1 MPTGYPGAGGTIG
14 LAMTRS
20 LSAPPAFRRVAL
32 ALATVLAIV
41 EVGLFAAVWR
51 MGVLADPGANP
62 HAARAFV
69 LLGTMLTLQAM
80 AVIGIAW
87 TVVAL
92 SWTELAWDDHVRLE
106 HPWREWF
113 GDWSDLQR
121 VWWRNG
127 WLAVEIHGEWRRWYV
142 RVPDASADAVTA
154 LRSMLPHGVW
164 LDGAEL
170 RAYYLRSVVPM
181 LLAAIGLGGLLVIA
195 MTAYLRSL

>member
-1 MPTGYPGAGGTIG
+1 
-14 LAMTRS
+14 MTRS

-32 ALATVLAIV
+32 AFATALAAV
-41 EVGLFAAVWR
+41 EVGLFAAVCR

-69 LLGTMLTLQAM
+69 LFGTMLTLQAM

-92 SWTELAWDDHVRLE
+92 SRTELAWDDHLRLE

-113 GDWSDLQR
+113 GDWADLQR

-127 WLAVEIHGEWRRWYV
+127 WLAVEVRGEWRRWYV
-142 RVPDASADAVTA
+142 RVPDASGDDVTV
-154 LRSMLPHGVW
+154 LRSMLPPGVW

-170 RAYYLRSVVPM
+170 RAYYLRRVVPT
-181 LLAAIGLGGLLVIA
+181 LLAAIGVGGLLILA
-195 MTAYLRSL
+195 MMTYLRPD